1 MDNKKKIQSGS
12 SRKNIDN
19 IIRDYRRKQTLFVIG
34 TAVTNALIAAF
45 LTIYYSIRQ
54 RALVGAL
61 YLYDNNSATNLIDR
75 MMHMNISKNTYYAGE
90 EAMVQAGYTRNGY
103 AYLSHI
109 NGETMMYTIIGMI
122 IAVLLVY
129 GLIHCYRIGKK
140 DCLGSLKAYARENE
154 ALKEQLKKEHEY
166 NICQYKKMQEFVEN
180 IAHQIKTPLSVMT
193 MKLEMLQDMLND
205 IKPENTHEDDNDKHV
220 EKMKKEPG
228 EYVPETK
235 QHIQMASTI
244 ISECTKS
251 AFKIKTFI
259 KKLLDISRIESGK
272 VVLATDKV
280 IIDYIVDESVESAAA
295 DKSRVIVD
303 YGTEEKRA
311 MYADEGW
318 LAEAFINIIS
328 NSYEYICDRED
339 GRVYIDISSNNEVCI
354 IKISDNGEGIDKAHL
369 AGVFDRFEGKS
380 SQNEFHAG
388 IGLNLSKLIIEAHHG
403 SIKAANSEK
412 YGGAEFRILLP
423 LYKLKGKVGHN

>member
-61 YLYDNNSATNLIDR
+61 YLYDNYSATNLIDR

-90 EAMVQAGYTRNGY
+90 EAMAQAGYTRNGY

-205 IKPENTHEDDNDKHV
+205 I
-220 EKMKKEPG
+220 
-228 EYVPETK
+228 
-235 QHIQMASTI
+235 QMASTI

-280 IIDYIVDESVESAAA
+280 IIDYIVEESVESAAA

>member
-154 ALKEQLKKEHEY
+154 ALKEQLEKEHEY

-205 IKPENTHEDDNDKHV
+205 
-220 EKMKKEPG
+220 
-228 EYVPETK
+228 
-235 QHIQMASTI
+235 IQMASTI

-280 IIDYIVDESVESAAA
+280 IIDYIVEESVESAAA

-423 LYKLKGKVGHN
+423 LYKLKGKVGHS

>member
-1 MDNKKKIQSGS
+1 
-12 SRKNIDN
+12 
-19 IIRDYRRKQTLFVIG
+19 
-34 TAVTNALIAAF
+34 
-45 LTIYYSIRQ
+45 
-54 RALVGAL
+54 
-61 YLYDNNSATNLIDR
+61 
-75 MMHMNISKNTYYAGE
+75 MNISKNTYYAGE

-109 NGETMMYTIIGMI
+109 NGETMMYTIIGMV

-205 IKPENTHEDDNDKHV
+205 IKTENTHE
-220 EKMKKEPG
+220 
-228 EYVPETK
+228 Y
-235 QHIQMASTI
+235 II

-280 IIDYIVDESVESAAA
+280 IIDYIVEESVESAVA

-423 LYKLKGKVGHN
+423 LYKLKGKVGNN

>member
-109 NGETMMYTIIGMI
+109 NGETMMYTIIGMV

-154 ALKEQLKKEHEY
+154 ALKEQLEKEHEY

-205 IKPENTHEDDNDKHV
+205 IKTENTHE
-220 EKMKKEPG
+220 
-228 EYVPETK
+228 Y
-235 QHIQMASTI
+235 II

-280 IIDYIVDESVESAAA
+280 IIDYIVEESVESAVA

-423 LYKLKGKVGHN
+423 LYKLKGKVGNN

>member
-109 NGETMMYTIIGMI
+109 YGETMMYTIIGMV

-154 ALKEQLKKEHEY
+154 ALKEQLEKEHEY

-205 IKPENTHEDDNDKHV
+205 IKPENTHED
-220 EKMKKEPG
+220 
-228 EYVPETK
+228 
-235 QHIQMASTI
+235 II

-280 IIDYIVDESVESAAA
+280 IIDYIVEESVESAVA

>member
-1 MDNKKKIQSGS
+1 
-12 SRKNIDN
+12 
-19 IIRDYRRKQTLFVIG
+19 
-34 TAVTNALIAAF
+34 
-45 LTIYYSIRQ
+45 
-54 RALVGAL
+54 
-61 YLYDNNSATNLIDR
+61 
-75 MMHMNISKNTYYAGE
+75 
-90 EAMVQAGYTRNGY
+90 
-103 AYLSHI
+103 
-109 NGETMMYTIIGMI
+109 
-122 IAVLLVY
+122 
-129 GLIHCYRIGKK
+129 
-140 DCLGSLKAYARENE
+140 
-154 ALKEQLKKEHEY
+154 
-166 NICQYKKMQEFVEN
+166 MQEFVEN

-220 EKMKKEPG
+220 EKMKKVPG
-228 EYVPETK
+228 EYVSETK
-235 QHIQMASTI
+235 QHMQMASTI

-280 IIDYIVDESVESAAA
+280 IIDYIVEESVESAAA

>member
-109 NGETMMYTIIGMI
+109 NGETMMYTIIGMV

-154 ALKEQLKKEHEY
+154 ALKEQLEKEHEY

-205 IKPENTHEDDNDKHV
+205 IKPENTHED
-220 EKMKKEPG
+220 
-228 EYVPETK
+228 
-235 QHIQMASTI
+235 II

-280 IIDYIVDESVESAAA
+280 IIDYIVEESVESAVA

>member
-154 ALKEQLKKEHEY
+154 ALKEQLEKEHEY

-205 IKPENTHEDDNDKHV
+205 IKTENTHE
-220 EKMKKEPG
+220 
-228 EYVPETK
+228 Y
-235 QHIQMASTI
+235 II

-280 IIDYIVDESVESAAA
+280 IIDYIVEESVESAVA

>member
-109 NGETMMYTIIGMI
+109 NGETMMYTIIGMV

-205 IKPENTHEDDNDKHV
+205 IKTENTHE
-220 EKMKKEPG
+220 
-228 EYVPETK
+228 Y
-235 QHIQMASTI
+235 II

-280 IIDYIVDESVESAAA
+280 IIDYIVEESVESAVA

-423 LYKLKGKVGHN
+423 LYKLKGKVGNN

>member
-1 MDNKKKIQSGS
+1 
-12 SRKNIDN
+12 
-19 IIRDYRRKQTLFVIG
+19 
-34 TAVTNALIAAF
+34 
-45 LTIYYSIRQ
+45 
-54 RALVGAL
+54 
-61 YLYDNNSATNLIDR
+61 
-75 MMHMNISKNTYYAGE
+75 
-90 EAMVQAGYTRNGY
+90 
-103 AYLSHI
+103 
-109 NGETMMYTIIGMI
+109 
-122 IAVLLVY
+122 
-129 GLIHCYRIGKK
+129 
-140 DCLGSLKAYARENE
+140 
-154 ALKEQLKKEHEY
+154 
-166 NICQYKKMQEFVEN
+166 
-180 IAHQIKTPLSVMT
+180 
-193 MKLEMLQDMLND
+193 
-205 IKPENTHEDDNDKHV
+205 
-220 EKMKKEPG
+220 
-228 EYVPETK
+228 
-235 QHIQMASTI
+235 MASTI

-280 IIDYIVDESVESAAA
+280 IIDYIVEESVESAVA

>member
-140 DCLGSLKAYARENE
+140 DCLGSLKAHARENE

-205 IKPENTHEDDNDKHV
+205 IK
-220 EKMKKEPG
+220 
-228 EYVPETK
+228 
-235 QHIQMASTI
+235 MASTI

-280 IIDYIVDESVESAAA
+280 IIDYIVEESVESAVA

-423 LYKLKGKVGHN
+423 LYKLKGKVGNN

>member
-205 IKPENTHEDDNDKHV
+205 IK
-220 EKMKKEPG
+220 
-228 EYVPETK
+228 
-235 QHIQMASTI
+235 MASTI

-280 IIDYIVDESVESAAA
+280 IIDYIVEESVESAAA

>member
-205 IKPENTHEDDNDKHV
+205 IKPENTHED
-220 EKMKKEPG
+220 
-228 EYVPETK
+228 
-235 QHIQMASTI
+235 TI

-251 AFKIKTFI
+251 VFKIKTFI

-280 IIDYIVDESVESAAA
+280 IIDYIVEESVESAAA

>member
-45 LTIYYSIRQ
+45 LIIYYSIRQ

-109 NGETMMYTIIGMI
+109 NGDTMMYTIIGMI

-140 DCLGSLKAYARENE
+140 DCLGSLKAYAKENE
-154 ALKEQLKKEHEY
+154 ALKEQLEKEHEY

-205 IKPENTHEDDNDKHV
+205 IKTENTHE
-220 EKMKKEPG
+220 
-228 EYVPETK
+228 Y
-235 QHIQMASTI
+235 II

-259 KKLLDISRIESGK
+259 KKQLDISRIESGK

-280 IIDYIVDESVESAAA
+280 IIDYIVEESVESAVA

-318 LAEAFINIIS
+318 LAEAFINILS
-328 NSYEYICDRED
+328 NSYDYICDRED

>member
-205 IKPENTHEDDNDKHV
+205 I
-220 EKMKKEPG
+220 
-228 EYVPETK
+228 
-235 QHIQMASTI
+235 QMASTI

-280 IIDYIVDESVESAAA
+280 IIDYIVEESVESAVA

>member
-109 NGETMMYTIIGMI
+109 NGETIMYTIIGMV

-154 ALKEQLKKEHEY
+154 ALKEQLEKEHEY

-205 IKPENTHEDDNDKHV
+205 IKTENTHE
-220 EKMKKEPG
+220 
-228 EYVPETK
+228 Y
-235 QHIQMASTI
+235 II

-280 IIDYIVDESVESAAA
+280 IIDYIVEESVESAVA

>member
-140 DCLGSLKAYARENE
+140 DCLGSLKVYARENE

-205 IKPENTHEDDNDKHV
+205 I
-220 EKMKKEPG
+220 
-228 EYVPETK
+228 
-235 QHIQMASTI
+235 QMASTI

-280 IIDYIVDESVESAAA
+280 IIDYIVEESVESAAA

>member
-1 MDNKKKIQSGS
+1 MDNNKSIQSGS
-12 SRKNIDN
+12 QYRNIDKTIRNYRKN
-19 IIRDYRRKQTLFVIG
+19 QTLFVISMV
-34 TAVTNALIAAF
+34 VTNALIIAF

-61 YLYDNNSATNLIDR
+61 YLYDKASAMDLIDR
-75 MMHMNISKNTYYAGE
+75 MMHMNISRKTYEAGL
-90 EAMVQAGYTRNGY
+90 EAMIEAGYTRNGY
-103 AYLSHI
+103 MYLIHI
-109 NGETMMYTIIGMI
+109 NYENVINIVIGLI
-122 IAVLLVY
+122 LLLLLIY
-129 GLIHCYRIGKK
+129 GLVHCYRIGRK
-140 DCLGSLKAYARENE
+140 DCLGSLKGYVRENGI
-154 ALKEQLKKEHEY
+154 LKEQLNKEHEY

-193 MKLEMLQDMLND
+193 MKLEMLQDILQSH
-205 IKPENTHEDDNDKHV
+205 ICSPESTKADSINTEATGCLQQPYNNIT
-220 EKMKKEPG
+220 G
-228 EYVPETK
+228 G
-235 QHIQMASTI
+235 ITI

-280 IIDYIVDESVESAAA
+280 IIDYIVEESVESAVA

>member
-205 IKPENTHEDDNDKHV
+205 I
-220 EKMKKEPG
+220 
-228 EYVPETK
+228 
-235 QHIQMASTI
+235 QMASTI

-280 IIDYIVDESVESAAA
+280 IIDYIVEESVESAVA

-423 LYKLKGKVGHN
+423 LYKLKGKVGNN

>member
-109 NGETMMYTIIGMI
+109 NGETMMYTIIGMV

-140 DCLGSLKAYARENE
+140 VCLGSLKAYARENE
-154 ALKEQLKKEHEY
+154 ALKEQLEKEHEY

-205 IKPENTHEDDNDKHV
+205 IKPENTHED
-220 EKMKKEPG
+220 
-228 EYVPETK
+228 
-235 QHIQMASTI
+235 II

-280 IIDYIVDESVESAAA
+280 IIDYIVEESVESAVA

>member
-154 ALKEQLKKEHEY
+154 ALKEQLEKEHEY

-205 IKPENTHEDDNDKHV
+205 IKPENTQED
-220 EKMKKEPG
+220 
-228 EYVPETK
+228 
-235 QHIQMASTI
+235 II

-280 IIDYIVDESVESAAA
+280 IIDYIVEESVESAVA

-423 LYKLKGKVGHN
+423 LYKLKVKVGHN

>member
-154 ALKEQLKKEHEY
+154 VLKEQLEKEHEY

-205 IKPENTHEDDNDKHV
+205 
-220 EKMKKEPG
+220 M
-228 EYVPETK
+228 
-235 QHIQMASTI
+235 QMASTI

-280 IIDYIVDESVESAAA
+280 IIDYIVEESVESAAA

>member
-45 LTIYYSIRQ
+45 LIIYYSIRQ

-154 ALKEQLKKEHEY
+154 ALKEQLEKEHEY

-205 IKPENTHEDDNDKHV
+205 IKTENTHE
-220 EKMKKEPG
+220 
-228 EYVPETK
+228 Y
-235 QHIQMASTI
+235 II

-280 IIDYIVDESVESAAA
+280 IIDYIVEESVESAVA

>member
-1 MDNKKKIQSGS
+1 MDNNKSIQSGS
-12 SRKNIDN
+12 QYRNIDKTIRNYRKN
-19 IIRDYRRKQTLFVIG
+19 QTLFVISMV
-34 TAVTNALIAAF
+34 VTNALIIAF

-61 YLYDNNSATNLIDR
+61 YLYDKASDMDLIDR
-75 MMHMNISKNTYYAGE
+75 MMHMNISRKTYEAGL
-90 EAMVQAGYTRNGY
+90 EAMIEAGYTRNGY
-103 AYLSHI
+103 MYLIHI
-109 NGETMMYTIIGMI
+109 NYENVINIVIGLI
-122 IAVLLVY
+122 LLLLLIY
-129 GLIHCYRIGKK
+129 GLVHCYRIGRK
-140 DCLGSLKAYARENE
+140 DCLGSLKGYVRENGI
-154 ALKEQLKKEHEY
+154 LKEQLNKEHEY

-193 MKLEMLQDMLND
+193 MKLEMLQDILQSH
-205 IKPENTHEDDNDKHV
+205 ICSPESTKADSINTEATGCLQQPYNNIT
-220 EKMKKEPG
+220 G
-228 EYVPETK
+228 G
-235 QHIQMASTI
+235 ITI

-280 IIDYIVDESVESAAA
+280 IIDYIVEESVESAVA

>member
-109 NGETMMYTIIGMI
+109 NGETMMYTIIGMV

-154 ALKEQLKKEHEY
+154 ALKEQLEKEHEY

-205 IKPENTHEDDNDKHV
+205 IKPENTHED
-220 EKMKKEPG
+220 
-228 EYVPETK
+228 
-235 QHIQMASTI
+235 II

-280 IIDYIVDESVESAAA
+280 IIDYIVEESVESAAA

>member
-154 ALKEQLKKEHEY
+154 VLKEQLEKEHEY

-205 IKPENTHEDDNDKHV
+205 
-220 EKMKKEPG
+220 M
-228 EYVPETK
+228 
-235 QHIQMASTI
+235 QMASTI

-280 IIDYIVDESVESAAA
+280 IIDYIVEESVESAAA

-303 YGTEEKRA
+303 YGNEEKRA

-423 LYKLKGKVGHN
+423 LYKLKGKVEHN

>member
-19 IIRDYRRKQTLFVIG
+19 IIRDYRRKQMLFVIG

-109 NGETMMYTIIGMI
+109 NGETMMYTIIGMV

-154 ALKEQLKKEHEY
+154 ALKEQLEKEHEY

-205 IKPENTHEDDNDKHV
+205 IKTENTHED
-220 EKMKKEPG
+220 
-228 EYVPETK
+228 
-235 QHIQMASTI
+235 TI

-280 IIDYIVDESVESAAA
+280 IIDYIVEESVESAAA

>member
-205 IKPENTHEDDNDKHV
+205 
-220 EKMKKEPG
+220 M
-228 EYVPETK
+228 
-235 QHIQMASTI
+235 QMASTI

-280 IIDYIVDESVESAAA
+280 IIDYIVEESVESAAA

>member
-154 ALKEQLKKEHEY
+154 VLKEQLEKEHEY

-205 IKPENTHEDDNDKHV
+205 
-220 EKMKKEPG
+220 M
-228 EYVPETK
+228 
-235 QHIQMASTI
+235 QMASTI

-280 IIDYIVDESVESAAA
+280 IIDYIVEESVESAAA

-423 LYKLKGKVGHN
+423 LYKLKGKVEHN

>member
-154 ALKEQLKKEHEY
+154 ALKEQLEKEHEY

-205 IKPENTHEDDNDKHV
+205 
-220 EKMKKEPG
+220 
-228 EYVPETK
+228 
-235 QHIQMASTI
+235 IQMASTI

-280 IIDYIVDESVESAAA
+280 IIDYIVEESVESAVA

-380 SQNEFHAG
+380 NQNEFHAG

>member
-109 NGETMMYTIIGMI
+109 NGETMMYTIIGMV

-154 ALKEQLKKEHEY
+154 ALKEQLEKEHEY

-205 IKPENTHEDDNDKHV
+205 IKTENTHE
-220 EKMKKEPG
+220 
-228 EYVPETK
+228 Y
-235 QHIQMASTI
+235 II

-280 IIDYIVDESVESAAA
+280 IIDYIVEESVESAVA

-354 IKISDNGEGIDKAHL
+354 IKISDNGEGIDKAHI

-423 LYKLKGKVGHN
+423 LYKLKGKVGRN

>member
-205 IKPENTHEDDNDKHV
+205 
-220 EKMKKEPG
+220 M
-228 EYVPETK
+228 
-235 QHIQMASTI
+235 QMASTI

-280 IIDYIVDESVESAAA
+280 IIDYIVEESVESAVA

>member
-19 IIRDYRRKQTLFVIG
+19 IIRDYSRKQTLFVIG

-109 NGETMMYTIIGMI
+109 NGETMMYTIIGMV

-154 ALKEQLKKEHEY
+154 ALKEQLEKEHEY

-205 IKPENTHEDDNDKHV
+205 IKTENTHE
-220 EKMKKEPG
+220 
-228 EYVPETK
+228 Y
-235 QHIQMASTI
+235 II

-280 IIDYIVDESVESAAA
+280 IIDYIVEESVESAVA

-423 LYKLKGKVGHN
+423 LYKLKGKVGNN